1 MRRPTPGSVP
11 WLMRHE
17 LRLILRTS
25 AQFSWRLAA
34 ALGIV
39 LVGLVAYG
47 GAPLAAAAAD
57 RHLMASPA
65 AALAADLTLAVLFSL
80 MLSQALSMT
89 VQAFYE
95 RGDLDLLLSS
105 PVSPRRVLFVRCAS
119 IAFSTVAVY
128 LFIVTLLLAA
138 VVVRGQWRMLA
149 TYPLLLSMGLAATG
163 VGLLFAL
170 GLFATLGPRRTRT
183 FGQLLAA
190 FTGAFIVLAFQIPQF
205 LPHHQAIIAQWLAE
219 VLRRGWFA
227 QSSPLAWPLRAA
239 FGAPGPL
246 LGLAGLSIAFFVGAV
261 QVAGRRFGAL
271 ASAAAGAQ
279 TRRVRSRP
287 PRPFRTGLRSVLIHK
302 ELRLIARDPLLLSRV
317 LLPVL
322 YLIPAM
328 LVSFSRGPFASMAA
342 AIGASLLTL
351 IAGQVAGNLAWITIS
366 AEDAP
371 DLLRCAPVT
380 RSLTRRAKLTAAV
393 IPLGV
398 LAIPIGVLAQLH
410 PWAAVAAALGVA
422 ASALSNACIQ
432 LWYEKPMPRSAFRRR
447 PNGAVLPTLGGL
459 LVALGWA
466 AAAAMASVG
475 TRNMVAIA
483 AAVALIPGMLLLLLW
498 LGRNRDER
506 PAYSRQLI
514 DPPLAPP

>member
-1 MRRPTPGSVP
+1 MMRPTPGSVP

-57 RHLMASPA
+57 RHLLGNPA
-65 AALAADLTLAVLFSL
+65 AALAVDLVLAILFSL

-105 PVSPRRVLFVRCAS
+105 PVPPRRVLFVRCAG
-119 IAFSTVAVY
+119 IALSAVALY
-128 LFIVTLLLAA
+128 LFIATLLLAA
-138 VVVRGQWRMLA
+138 VVVRGEWRMLA
-149 TYPLLLSMGLAATG
+149 VFPLLLSMGLAATG

-170 GLFATLGPRRTRT
+170 ALFATLGPRRTRT
-183 FGQLLAA
+183 VGQLLAA
-190 FTGAFIVLAFQIPQF
+190 FTGGFIVLAFQIPQF
-205 LPHHQAIIAQWLAE
+205 LPRHQALIAQWLAE
-219 VLRRGWFA
+219 VLRRGWFT

-246 LGLAGLSIAFFVGAV
+246 LALAGLSIAVFVGGV
-261 QVAGRRFGAL
+261 QVGGMRFGAL
-271 ASAAAGAQ
+271 ASAAAGAHAA
-279 TRRVRSRP
+279 RVRSRRA
-287 PRPFRTGLRSVLIHK
+287 RPFRTALRSVLVRK

-328 LVSFSRGPFASMAA
+328 LVSFSRGPFAGTAA
-342 AIGASLLTL
+342 AIGAALLTL

-380 RSLTRRAKLTAAV
+380 RSLARRAKLTAAV

-398 LAIPIGVLAQLH
+398 LAIPIGVLAKLH
-410 PWAAVAAALGVA
+410 PWAAVAAALGVT

-447 PNGAVLPTLGGL
+447 PGAVLPTLGGL

-466 AAAAMASVG
+466 AAVAMASVG
-475 TRNMVAIA
+475 TRNMVVIA
-483 AAVALIPGMLLLLLW
+483 VAVALIPEMLLLLLW
-498 LGRNRDER
+498 LGRNREEQ

-514 DPPLAPP
+514 DPPLSPP